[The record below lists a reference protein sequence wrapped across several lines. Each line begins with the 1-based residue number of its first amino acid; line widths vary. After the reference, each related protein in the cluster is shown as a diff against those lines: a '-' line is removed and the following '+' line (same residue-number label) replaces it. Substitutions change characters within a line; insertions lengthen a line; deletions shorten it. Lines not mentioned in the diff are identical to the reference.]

1 MNLPFEQFLQKKKKE
16 KHQGPVIILIIPDM
30 NLSFAVPKWSVS
42 VFHSYNITR
51 L

>member
-1 MNLPFEQFLQKKKKE
+1 MNLPFEQFLQKKPQKK
-16 KHQGPVIILIIPDM
+16 QGPVIILIIPDM

-42 VFHSYNITR
+42 VVHSYNITR